1 MLAMDVGKQHV
12 DAKGQTAYFSAN
24 GFRLLF

>member
-1 MLAMDVGKQHV
+1 MDVGKQHV